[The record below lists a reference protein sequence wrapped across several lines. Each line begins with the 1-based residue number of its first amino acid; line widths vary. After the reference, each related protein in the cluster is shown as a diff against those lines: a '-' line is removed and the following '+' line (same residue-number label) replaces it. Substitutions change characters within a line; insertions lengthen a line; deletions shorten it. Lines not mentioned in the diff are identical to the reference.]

1 MQPQDVWITPPTGIE
16 DNVIIKFTTKVA
28 NMSLFMPADL
38 TSFYLSKKTSSGVN
52 CYCYLFVMLQ
62 VSLKLFQVM
71 NWSDNNQ
78 APFQWTICI
87 LYDLEKAKLGCVIQS
102 RSDQLWLWYNCGRQM
117 NKQSTKTKHIP
128 NHIIMGI
135 NDNYWIK
142 SLGDKKT
149 PQKSHTQ
156 NWFNTQ
162 WWCGETSP
170 HYSNS
175 AAGVSS

>member
-71 NWSDNNQ
+71 NWSDNDQ

-87 LYDLEKAKLGCVIQS
+87 LYNLEKAKLGCVIQS
-102 RSDQLWLWYNCGRQM
+102 SSDQR
-117 NKQSTKTKHIP
+117 
-128 NHIIMGI
+128 
-135 NDNYWIK
+135 
-142 SLGDKKT
+142 
-149 PQKSHTQ
+149 
-156 NWFNTQ
+156 
-162 WWCGETSP
+162 
-170 HYSNS
+170 
-175 AAGVSS
+175 